1 MEDKLAKRIKE
12 VSTENRFPDGTAY
25 AGISMGDT
33 SALAGEFNRSA
44 REIDLFALSCDIVPE
59 RYARNMKSFSLQDQK
74 TLLESRVTIVGCGG
88 LGGTVAE
95 ILARIGVGN
104 LVLID
109 GDAFEESNLNRQLFS
124 TERSIDQSKAAAAEK
139 RLKRVNAAIDVTHH
153 RCHLDDDNAF
163 EMVDG
168 SNVTADCLDNLPT
181 RFTLQTASRTAG
193 IPMVS
198 AAVGGHSGH
207 LTAIFPEDQGLELI
221 FGDPDEAAA
230 IKGAEQHLGNLPYTV
245 NTVAALECAEIV
257 KILLQQDSAL
267 RNRLL
272 IIDLNDYTF
281 ETLRL
286 I

>member
-1 MEDKLAKRIKE
+1 MENTLAKRIKE
-12 VSTENRFPDGTAY
+12 VSTKKQFPDGTAY
-25 AGISMGDT
+25 SGISMGDT
-33 SALAGEFNRSA
+33 SALASAFNRSA
-44 REIDLFALSCDIVPE
+44 REIDIFALGCDIVPE
-59 RYARNMKSFSLQDQK
+59 RYARNMKSFSVHDQK
-74 TLLESRVTIVGCGG
+74 TLLASRVTIVGCGG

-95 ILARIGVGN
+95 TLARIGVGK
-104 LVLID
+104 LTLID

-124 TERSIDQSKAAAAEK
+124 TEASMNQSKAAAAKK
-139 RLKRVNAAIDVTHH
+139 RLKRVNATIDVIHH
-153 RCHLDDDNAF
+153 RYNLDDDNAL
-163 EMVDG
+163 EMIDG
-168 SNVTADCLDNLPT
+168 SDVTADCLDNLPT
-181 RFTLQTASRTAG
+181 RFTLQAASRTAG

-207 LTAIFPEDQGLELI
+207 LTAIFPEDKGLELI

-230 IKGAEQHLGNLPYTV
+230 LKGAEQHLGNLPYTV

-257 KILLQQDSAL
+257 KILLQHDSAL

-286 I
+286 V

>member
-1 MEDKLAKRIKE
+1 MEGKLAKQLKE
-12 VSTENRFPDGTAY
+12 VSTEKRFPDGTPY
-25 AGISMGDT
+25 TGISMSGT
-33 SALAGEFNRSA
+33 NALASEFNLSA
-44 REIDLFALSCDIVPE
+44 REIDIFALGNDIVPE
-59 RYARNMKSFSLQDQK
+59 RYARNMKSFSVQNQK

-95 ILARIGVGN
+95 TLARIGVGK
-104 LVLID
+104 LTLID

-124 TERSIDQSKAAAAEK
+124 TEASMNQSKAATAEK
-139 RLKRVNAAIDVTHH
+139 RLKRVNATLAVTHH
-153 RCHLDDDNAF
+153 RINLDDDNAL
-163 EMVDG
+163 EMIDG
-168 SNVTADCLDNLPT
+168 SDVTADCLDNLPT
-181 RFTLQTASRTAG
+181 RFTLQTASKTAG

-207 LTAIFPEDQGLELI
+207 LTAIFPEDKGLELI
-221 FGDPDEAAA
+221 FGAPEEAAA
-230 IKGAEQHLGNLPYTV
+230 LKGAEQSLGNLPYTV

-257 KILLQQDSAL
+257 KILLQNDSAL

-286 I
+286 V

>member
-1 MEDKLAKRIKE
+1 MEDVLRRRLGE
-12 VSTENRFPDGTAY
+12 VATKKRFPDGAPYT
-25 AGISMGDT
+25 GIFMNDT
-33 SALAGEFNRSA
+33 SALAREFNLSA
-44 REIDLFALSCDIVPE
+44 REIDICALSCDIVPE
-59 RYARNMKSFSLQDQK
+59 RYARNMKSFSVQDQK

-95 ILARIGVGN
+95 TLARIGVGI

-124 TERSIDQSKAAAAEK
+124 TEASMNQPKAAAAEK
-139 RLKRVNAAIDVTHH
+139 RLKRVNATLDVTHH
-153 RCHLDDDNAF
+153 RSNLDDGNAL
-163 EMVDG
+163 EMIDG
-168 SNVTADCLDNLPT
+168 SDVTADCLDNLPT
-181 RFTLQTASRTAG
+181 RFTLQAASKTAG

-207 LTAIFPEDQGLELI
+207 LTAIFPEDKGLELI
-221 FGDPDEAAA
+221 FGDPEEAAA
-230 IKGAEQHLGNLPYTV
+230 LKGAEQSLGNLPYTV
-245 NTVAALECAEIV
+245 TTVAALECAEIV
-257 KILLQQDSAL
+257 KILLQNDSAL

-286 I
+286 V